1 VPGYLAVMVEWLFAW
16 RGNRL
21 IILILQ
27 CFLRSLPTDTI
38 FERLFKELVDQ
49 LGHGKFLML
58 GFVI

>member
-1 VPGYLAVMVEWLFAW
+1 MVEWLFAW